1 MTIKRRSR
9 ITVFVLTY
17 LVWMALTG
25 IGSLQELSAGLVIAL
40 IVSFIAGHFL
50 ITTDKN
56 ANFLKRAF
64 FMVKYIF
71 IFIWEMIKANLH
83 VAYLVIHPMRPIK
96 PGIVKVKTT
105 LTKDSALTVLCNS
118 ITLTPGTL
126 TVDLDADSRNIYIH
140 WIDVKTES
148 VEGATQEIVSRFEK
162 VLKEVFE

>member
-1 MTIKRRSR
+1 MTVKRRSR
-9 ITVFVLTY
+9 IIVFILTY

-25 IGSLQELSAGLVIAL
+25 IGSFQELSAGLIIAL
-40 IVSFIAGHFL
+40 IVSLIAGHFL
-50 ITTDKN
+50 IITEKN
-56 ANFLKRAF
+56 TGVLKRIL
-64 FMVKYIF
+64 FMLKYVF

-83 VAYLVIHPMRPIK
+83 VAYLVIHPMKPIK

-105 LTKDSALTVLCNS
+105 LTKESALTILCNS

-126 TVDLDADSRNIYIH
+126 TVDLDTDSRNIYIH

-148 VEGATQEIVSRFEK
+148 VEGATQEIVSRFES